1 MTKITSALAAALIAS
16 ASFAGAALAE
26 GDYYSGAQKS
36 APAASSSV
44 DTVRTGSIGDRPNSL
59 RLSNGGRDDNRATF
73 LNSGDYYDGISRPN

>member
-1 MTKITSALAAALIAS
+1 MTKITSAFAAALIAT
-16 ASFAGAALAE
+16 ASFAGVALAE
-26 GDYYSGAQKS
+26 GDYYDGVQKG